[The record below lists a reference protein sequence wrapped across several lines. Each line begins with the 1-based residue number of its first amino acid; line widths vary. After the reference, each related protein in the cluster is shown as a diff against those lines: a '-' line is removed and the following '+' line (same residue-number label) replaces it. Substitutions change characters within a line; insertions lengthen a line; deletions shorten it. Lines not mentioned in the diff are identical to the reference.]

1 MTNWNVQPQ
10 EVGTVLSETAAYIG
24 EEGGSDGLLGEMSRL
39 ESRVTSVNNH
49 INSTPITIAIGEFSE
64 HYFGLMG
71 DMLSLTAN
79 AVQETSNA
87 VTQYMNG
94 QEEMAL
100 ESQEKAGVVPPPPLP
115 PGAALP
121 GGEDLAI

>member
-24 EEGGSDGLLGEMSRL
+24 EEGGGDGLLGEMSRL

-100 ESQEKAGVVPPPPLP
+100 ESQENAGVVPPPPPP

-121 GGEDLAI
+121 GDEAQLV

>member
-10 EVGTVLSETAAYIG
+10 EVGTVLSNTASYIG
-24 EEGGSDGLLGEMSRL
+24 EEGGSDGLLGEMDRL
-39 ESRVTSVNNH
+39 ESRVTSVNSH

-71 DMLSLTAN
+71 DMLSLTSN

-87 VTQYMNG
+87 VTHYVNG
-94 QEEMAL
+94 QQEMAL
-100 ESQEKAGVVPPPPLP
+100 ESQENAGVVPPPPSEAPP
-115 PGAALP
+115 PGNEQQAV
-121 GGEDLAI
+121 

>member
-24 EEGGSDGLLGEMSRL
+24 EEGGSDGLLGEMDRL
-39 ESRVTSVNNH
+39 QGRITSVNSH
-49 INSTPITIAIGEFSE
+49 INSTPITISIGEFSE
-64 HYFGLMG
+64 HYFGLLG
-71 DMLSLTAN
+71 DMLSLTSN
-79 AVQETSNA
+79 AVRQTSNA
-87 VTQYMNG
+87 VTHYVNG

-100 ESQEKAGVVPPPPLP
+100 ESQENAGVVPPPPPP

-121 GGEDLAI
+121 GDENLIV